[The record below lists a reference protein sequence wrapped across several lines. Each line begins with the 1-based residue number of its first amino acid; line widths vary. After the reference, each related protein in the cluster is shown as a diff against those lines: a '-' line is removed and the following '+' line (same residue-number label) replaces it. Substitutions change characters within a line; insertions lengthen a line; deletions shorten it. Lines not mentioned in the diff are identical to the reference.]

1 MALALPFMSDRRPA
15 ARDHAPPAPRVVRL
29 AHGSFA
35 VQARMRHASL
45 PALAAGCFVAKDEDR
60 SRFERD
66 EMRAIQAGDSA
77 ALQRLI
83 DREGPR
89 LLRFARG
96 LLGNLDEA
104 EDVVQDTM
112 IRLWEKAAEWTP
124 DARIGTWLHRVC
136 YNRAIDKLR
145 RRRAVVDESV
155 LEEVADPADAAD
167 VALVRAESAQRVAA
181 AVDGLPARQ
190 RSAVLLFH
198 MQGLSQREAAAAMGI
213 SEAAFESTLARAR
226 RKLRRSLAE
235 NGRAEEVSDD

>member
-1 MALALPFMSDRRPA
+1 M
-15 ARDHAPPAPRVVRL
+15 
-29 AHGSFA
+29 
-35 VQARMRHASL
+35 
-45 PALAAGCFVAKDEDR
+45 AKDEDR

-226 RKLRRSLAE
+226 RQLRRSLAE